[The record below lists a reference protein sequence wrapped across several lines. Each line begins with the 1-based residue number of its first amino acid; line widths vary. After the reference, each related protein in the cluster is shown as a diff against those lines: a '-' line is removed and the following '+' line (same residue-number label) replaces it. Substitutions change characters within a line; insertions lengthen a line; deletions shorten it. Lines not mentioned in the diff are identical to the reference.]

1 MRKKREA
8 SIGVRV
14 KETKSEKAPA
24 KTIVRP
30 NWRKYW
36 PVMPCMKAI
45 GMKTAASQSVMAMAA
60 MPISVRPFSAAVA
73 GVSPSFRWRTMFSS
87 TTIESSTRMPT
98 QSVMPISDIML
109 KVKPAR
115 YMTKNVAMSE
125 VGIAI
130 MTAAVERQPRRK
142 KKSTRPVVMS
152 PSMSVFIVLC
162 SESRT

>member
-1 MRKKREA
+1 
-8 SIGVRV
+8 
-14 KETKSEKAPA
+14 
-24 KTIVRP
+24 
-30 NWRKYW
+30 
-36 PVMPCMKAI
+36 
-45 GMKTAASQSVMAMAA
+45 
-60 MPISVRPFSAAVA
+60 
-73 GVSPSFRWRTMFSS
+73 
-87 TTIESSTRMPT
+87 
-98 QSVMPISDIML
+98 ML